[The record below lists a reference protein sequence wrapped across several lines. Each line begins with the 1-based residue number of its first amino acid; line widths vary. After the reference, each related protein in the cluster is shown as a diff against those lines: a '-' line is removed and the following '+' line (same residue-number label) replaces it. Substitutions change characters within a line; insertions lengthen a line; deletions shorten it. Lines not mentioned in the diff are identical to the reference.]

1 MTPSYSIGFALLI
14 TLIFAVVPT
23 AGAEPTIAQHT
34 TSQEIIYS
42 VVISGGTVYDGLG
55 AEGVRTDVGI
65 LGDRIAAIGDLS
77 VARAARRIDATMLA
91 VVPGFID
98 IHSHATSGSPESS
111 GVVQRPLA
119 ENYVRQGVTTVMGGQ
134 DGSSPIQ
141 IGEFLAYLDAAPSA
155 INVGLFVGHGSIR
168 GRIMG
173 QEERDPTVSELA
185 DMVSLVER
193 AMLDGAFGLSSGLEY
208 TPGSYANLDELIALA
223 GPLAK
228 HNGLYISHIRDEGA
242 HVLESISEVI
252 RVGEEAGIAA
262 QVTHMR
268 AYWQGTAG
276 SSLSFCCS
284 SGKPRAKRVS
294 MLLPRG
300 TCE

>member
-1 MTPSYSIGFALLI
+1 MTPNYSIGFALLI

-55 AEGVRTDVGI
+55 TEGVRTDVGI

-77 VARAARRIDATMLA
+77 VARAARRIDATGLA

-141 IGEFLAYLDAAPSA
+141 IGEFLAYLDAPATL
-155 INVGLFVGHGSIR
+155 INCYGSVWGLRLPLLLGFLSI
-168 GRIMG
+168 
-173 QEERDPTVSELA
+173 
-185 DMVSLVER
+185 SLDLITDIV
-193 AMLDGAFGLSSGLEY
+193 SGLLY
-208 TPGSYANLDELIALA
+208 LTDRNPNYVFSALIFGILVASDWVTLLLVYRA
-223 GPLAK
+223 SN
-228 HNGLYISHIRDEGA
+228 NGLLPDDLPSWKWKIIPIFPVFELYSFAVAHSH
-242 HVLESISEVI
+242 
-252 RVGEEAGIAA
+252 
-262 QVTHMR
+262 
-268 AYWQGTAG
+268 
-276 SSLSFCCS
+276 C
-284 SGKPRAKRVS
+284 
-294 MLLPRG
+294 
-300 TCE
+300 